1 MSILRQIFE
10 TLREYYAADPDYP
23 RWSQNPIEVILTAVL
38 VQGSTWRSIDKV
50 LGEFRAKELL
60 DFHKIIQLTDEE
72 LAEIIRPVG
81 FQTKKAHRIRAVAG
95 LILERTGGDLDRYF
109 VRDADLIRQELLSI
123 SGIGHGT
130 ADNIL
135 LYAGQVP
142 IYMVDPFT
150 VRVLMRHGIVGLQ
163 ANEAQI
169 QELIHQ
175 ELTPDE
181 EPYGAKLFQKMQEFF
196 VRLGRD
202 FCDKSRPDCFHCPL
216 NSYLPEGGALGRAA
230 KPASLKGTTPAPPK
244 EGNYSTLPKEG
255 NYSTHPKERNYS
267 APPKEGNYST
277 LPKEGNN
284 SPPVEGRHFAQQNG
298 GVVSPEAR
306 IHNTS
311 GQTQK
316 PTELPPDLN
325 ETERKI
331 FEAIGNEPTPIDTVV
346 LTVQLP
352 VHIVRATIAIL
363 QMKKLV
369 CQVEGNQVQRG

>member
-10 TLREYYAADPDYP
+10 TLREYYAANPDYLW
-23 RWSQNPIEVILTAVL
+23 WSENPIEVILGAVL
-38 VQGSTWRSIDKV
+38 VQGSTWKSVDKV
-50 LGEFRAKELL
+50 LNEFRAKELL
-60 DFHKIIQLTDEE
+60 DFNKIVQQTDEQ

-81 FQTKKAHRIRAVAG
+81 FQTKKAQRIRAVSL

-109 VRDADLIRQELLSI
+109 ARDVEVIRRELLSI

-142 IYMVDPFT
+142 IYMVDTFT
-150 VRVLMRHGIVGLQ
+150 VRVLVRHGIASPH

-169 QELIHQ
+169 QELIHR

-181 EPYGAKLFQKMQEFF
+181 EPYGSKLFQKMQEYL

-216 NSYLPEGGALGRAA
+216 NIYLPEGGALEISAKSVPRATQPTRMPAVPQRPSEPIA
-230 KPASLKGTTPAPPK
+230 KPM
-244 EGNYSTLPKEG
+244 
-255 NYSTHPKERNYS
+255 
-267 APPKEGNYST
+267 
-277 LPKEGNN
+277 
-284 SPPVEGRHFAQQNG
+284 
-298 GVVSPEAR
+298 
-306 IHNTS
+306 
-311 GQTQK
+311 
-316 PTELPPDLN
+316 ELPPDLN

-331 FEAIGNEPTPIDTVV
+331 IEAIGNEPMPIDAVV
-346 LTVQLP
+346 LAVELP
-352 VHIVRATIAIL
+352 VHIVRATIAVL

-369 CQVEGNQVQRG
+369 CQVEGNQVRRS